1 MQRAVGKGVGSTV
14 AAGRIVVEDDQREGG
29 REPLSTT
36 SRQTKIIHGRPDKAV
51 LLNMAVFI

>member
-29 REPLSTT
+29 REPLST

>member
-1 MQRAVGKGVGSTV
+1 M